1 MHCLHWKC
9 VASLINYVTTCCQYA
24 VWEGV
29 LCSDTSSCQQG
40 TATSL
45 GTNSAENRFPPQNCM
60 SNVRFLR
67 KSSNWQQTKGITKA
81 RLDKLVDIP
90 KSLENGQTTS
100 SSACIGC
107 SFLRVLTMLI
117 MYNNADKLI
126 QTYLLTIHILFSF
139 GHRWRVKWATR
150 VSSPGISNGI
160 SCCPSNTAAAIGCG
174 CTRTARRKKPCGLWS
189 APDELP
195 KGNKIETGWPIMA
208 HHGSPVASMPSLS
221 KRPIA
226 SCDLLPLPDG
236 WMWLAGLISLS
247 SPTYSSSM

>member
-126 QTYLLTIHILFSF
+126 QTYLPYYTYFIQLWPSLTRKVSYKGVIPRYLQWNFLLPFQHCSC
-139 GHRWRVKWATR
+139 HRLWVHPNGSPEEALWTLICTWRVAEGKQNRNW
-150 VSSPGISNGI
+150 
-160 SCCPSNTAAAIGCG
+160 
-174 CTRTARRKKPCGLWS
+174 L
-189 APDELP
+189 
-195 KGNKIETGWPIMA
+195 A
-208 HHGSPVASMPSLS
+208 HHGPPWLTCSINAFPFEEAHRKLW
-221 KRPIA
+221 
-226 SCDLLPLPDG
+226 PLATAG
-236 WMWLAGLISLS
+236 WMDVVGWFDLPFISHLQ
-247 SPTYSSSM
+247 